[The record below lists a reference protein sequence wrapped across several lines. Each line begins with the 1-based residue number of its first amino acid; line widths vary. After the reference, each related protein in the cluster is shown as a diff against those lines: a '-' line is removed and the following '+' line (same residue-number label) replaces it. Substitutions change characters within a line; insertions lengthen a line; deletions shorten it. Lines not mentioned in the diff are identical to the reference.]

1 MESGRRATDLGAG
14 AGLALPPAQRGFVP
28 GRSDR
33 KIERSI
39 GLELEM
45 PVDEM
50 ARVAEQVTTVTNR
63 HGGFVLSSSVSTGED
78 SAGGDFELRIPA
90 TRLRP
95 ALRDL
100 AALADVRTQ
109 SQSGR
114 DVTREHVTAKDRL
127 QAARAERRSLLRRL
141 EIAAT
146 DEEAE
151 ALRRQLDLVAGEI
164 NGLRGQLRSL
174 RLRTD
179 YAVVSVSL
187 LPEDGDDGGGGAGG
201 SFDDALGDAG
211 DLLVAVAG
219 VIVRVLAVALP
230 IGLLVLLG
238 WLAGRAVVRRRQR
251 ESALAYAVPILVV
264 VPGVTATHFT
274 DPACPWAYSA
284 RPAHARLRWRFGDQ
298 IEWRL
303 VLIGLSESA
312 EAYERRGY
320 TPDRL
325 VGTQHRVLEALR
337 HAVQLRAQAPDVRHG
352 ARLPRGRRGSRAR
365 PRPRRG
371 RAPSASAAPVH
382 DAAAARRRR
391 RPARGAGDSPGP
403 GRRRDRRSHRRPRT
417 SSPLY
422 EAGPCA
428 RALRRRLA
436 HARAGPLLDE
446 RRAGALHR
454 ARR

>member
-1 MESGRRATDLGAG
+1 MTDVLTAIDDALDTGVAADDDPLTRELQELALELRADSPEPTPAYREWLDKRVEAGFPQRRRLSWWQRVNGPAFAGGLVVLPLVVLVIVAGGGNPNDDDSGGGGSAAGAGGDATLEASGGGGGGGGDAGGGGREAKSQARAAEPALVESGRSAADLGAG
-14 AGLALPPAQRGFVP
+14 AGLALPPSQRGFVP

-187 LPEDGDDGGGGAGG
+187 FPEDGDEGGGGAGG

-238 WLAGRAVVRRRQR
+238 WLAGRAVRRRQR
-251 ESALAYAVPILVV
+251 ESALA
-264 VPGVTATHFT
+264 
-274 DPACPWAYSA
+274 
-284 RPAHARLRWRFGDQ
+284 
-298 IEWRL
+298 
-303 VLIGLSESA
+303 
-312 EAYERRGY
+312 
-320 TPDRL
+320 
-325 VGTQHRVLEALR
+325 
-337 HAVQLRAQAPDVRHG
+337 
-352 ARLPRGRRGSRAR
+352 
-365 PRPRRG
+365 
-371 RAPSASAAPVH
+371 
-382 DAAAARRRR
+382 
-391 RPARGAGDSPGP
+391 
-403 GRRRDRRSHRRPRT
+403 
-417 SSPLY
+417 
-422 EAGPCA
+422 
-428 RALRRRLA
+428 
-436 HARAGPLLDE
+436 
-446 RRAGALHR
+446 
-454 ARR
+454 

>member
-1 MESGRRATDLGAG
+1 MTDVLTAIDDALDTGVAADDDPLTRELQELALELRADSPEPTPVYREWLDKRVEAGFPKRRRLSWWQRVNGPAFAGGLIVLPLVALVIVAGGGNPSDDDSGGSSAGDGGGGAVEASGGGSGGGEDAVGGGREAKSQARASEPAGGQVLAESERRAADLG
-14 AGLALPPAQRGFVP
+14 AGLALPPSQRGFVP

-33 KIERSI
+33 KIERTI

-187 LPEDGDDGGGGAGG
+187 FPEDGDDGGGGAGG

-219 VIVRVLAVALP
+219 VIVRALAVALP

-238 WLAGRAVVRRRQR
+238 WGAGRIVRRRQR
-251 ESALAYAVPILVV
+251 ESALA
-264 VPGVTATHFT
+264 
-274 DPACPWAYSA
+274 
-284 RPAHARLRWRFGDQ
+284 
-298 IEWRL
+298 
-303 VLIGLSESA
+303 
-312 EAYERRGY
+312 
-320 TPDRL
+320 
-325 VGTQHRVLEALR
+325 
-337 HAVQLRAQAPDVRHG
+337 
-352 ARLPRGRRGSRAR
+352 
-365 PRPRRG
+365 
-371 RAPSASAAPVH
+371 
-382 DAAAARRRR
+382 
-391 RPARGAGDSPGP
+391 
-403 GRRRDRRSHRRPRT
+403 
-417 SSPLY
+417 
-422 EAGPCA
+422 
-428 RALRRRLA
+428 
-436 HARAGPLLDE
+436 
-446 RRAGALHR
+446 
-454 ARR
+454 